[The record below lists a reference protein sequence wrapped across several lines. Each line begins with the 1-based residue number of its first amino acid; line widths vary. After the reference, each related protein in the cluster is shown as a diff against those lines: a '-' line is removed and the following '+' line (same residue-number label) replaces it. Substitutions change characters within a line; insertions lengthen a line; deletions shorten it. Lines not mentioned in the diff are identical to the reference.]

1 MRALIVYES
10 MFGNTRDVAEA
21 IAKGL
26 GEHIRMHADI
36 VEVGVA
42 PAQPPDDVDLLVVG
56 GPTHAMGL
64 TRPKTRA
71 DAADKTTEPL
81 VSRADGVREW
91 LAALPRTERSC
102 GAAAFD
108 TRIDARWMPGSA
120 AHGIA
125 KRLRRKGYRLVTP
138 AASYFVDD
146 MTGPLSVGELERAR
160 DWGRQLGHD
169 MAAAAPS
176 GS

>member
-10 MFGNTRDVAEA
+10 MFGNTRNVAEA
-21 IAKGL
+21 IAEGL
-26 GEHIRMHADI
+26 ADHVATDI

-42 PAQPPDDVDLLVVG
+42 PAQPPADVDLLVLG

-71 DAADKTTEPL
+71 DAATKTSEPL
-81 VSRADGVREW
+81 VSRGDGVREW
-91 LAALPRTERSC
+91 LAALPQADQDRA
-102 GAAAFD
+102 AAAFD

-125 KRLRRKGYRLVTP
+125 KRLRRHGYRLVAP
-138 AASYFVDD
+138 AQSYYVDD
-146 MTGPLSVGELERAR
+146 MTGPLKADELERAR
-160 DWGRQLGHD
+160 RWGSRLGHD
-169 MAAAAPS
+169 MAATAPS